1 MCLRERFP
9 FAIFFLFSDIYFF
22 KECDV
27 GFVDEGGR
35 NGSCS
40 LGAAIMKQ
48 MYVKRNTSDLRE

>member
-9 FAIFFLFSDIYFF
+9 FAIFFFSLIFIF
-22 KECDV
+22 SRNV
-27 GFVDEGGR
+27 MFGFVDEGGR

-48 MYVKRNTSDLRE
+48 MCVKRNTSDLRE